1 MPVFVR
7 ALKAQALVEAARWV
21 DLHHTEGGGL
31 SSSPRFF
38 YQHYPSADALALH
51 VSGKIELAE
60 KNSAVG
66 RLGLQPTDIFAGD
79 GDDTYLCHVPL
90 PSKVLPLP
98 RDIEAEVRDDVI
110 RLR

>member
-21 DLHHTEGGGL
+21 DLHHTKGGGP

-38 YQHYPSADALALH
+38 YQHLQNPGADAPALH

-66 RLGLQPTDIFAGD
+66 RLGLQPTDIFAGQCD
-79 GDDTYLCHVPL
+79 YTGARW
-90 PSKVLPLP
+90 PS
-98 RDIEAEVRDDVI
+98 
-110 RLR
+110 